1 MAIKVVAFE
10 PGVFIEV
17 NDTFGGGRKLVRVC
31 EDGTSFED
39 LSEGEPTAFPIYE
52 QMQPAEVG
60 NILGW
65 GLYLT
70 DHHPDEQ
77 PRFRA
82 LVDGLLA
89 SGRDTLT
96 YTRAAHWAF
105 THRNYDLAAALK
117 AGDEA
122 TERVR
127 VGRARMD
134 AIVDAVEGQG

>member
-1 MAIKVVAFE
+1 MALKVMAFE
-10 PGVFIEV
+10 PGVFIEI
-17 NDTFGGGRKLVRVC
+17 NDSFGGGRKLVRVC
-31 EDGTSFED
+31 EDGESYED
-39 LSEGEPTAFPIYE
+39 LAEGEPTAYPIFE
-52 QMQPAEVG
+52 QLQPAEAG

-70 DHHPDEQ
+70 DQHPDEQ

-105 THRNYDLAAALK
+105 TQRNFDLAAALK
-117 AGDEA
+117 AGDDA

-127 VGRARMD
+127 QGRARMD
-134 AIVDAVEGQG
+134 AVIDAVEGQE

>member
-1 MAIKVVAFE
+1 MALKVMAFE

-17 NDTFGGGRKLVRVC
+17 NDAFGGGRKLVRVC
-31 EDGTSFED
+31 EDGKSFED
-39 LSEGEPTAFPIYE
+39 LAEGEPTAFPIFE
-52 QMQPAEVG
+52 QLQPAEAG

-70 DHHPDEQ
+70 DKHPAEQ
-77 PRFRA
+77 PQFRI
-82 LVDGLLA
+82 LVDELLS

-105 THRNYDLAAALK
+105 MHRNYDLSAALK

-127 VGRARMD
+127 MGRARMD
-134 AIVDAVEGQG
+134 AVIDAAEGQE